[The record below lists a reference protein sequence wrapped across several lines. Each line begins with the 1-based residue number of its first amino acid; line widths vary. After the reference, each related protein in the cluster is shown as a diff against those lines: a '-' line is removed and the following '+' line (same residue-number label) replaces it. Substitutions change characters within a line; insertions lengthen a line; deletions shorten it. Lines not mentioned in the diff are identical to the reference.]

1 MVVTGNTTLSLTML
15 QNVFCWGALCDK
27 QWVKSEEK
35 TKRLSVAGAAK
46 GIEIFFGGVLQVS
59 ILLKKY
65 WSVDFKSGFY
75 SLNASDFL
83 SEKKIWKRH
92 HLAVKEEPVI
102 VDGFVVD
109 QGYMITLEIVIVL
122 HMAVDYF
129 GFGHVLM

>member
-46 GIEIFFGGVLQVS
+46 GIEFFFGGVLQVS

-65 WSVDFKSGFY
+65 WSEDFKSNKNEKFKTIFDNRFFISIGFFVY
-75 SLNASDFL
+75 KWND
-83 SEKKIWKRH
+83 WKNSSY
-92 HLAVKEEPVI
+92 AAYEE
-102 VDGFVVD
+102 GN
-109 QGYMITLEIVIVL
+109 LEQTNIKVYPL
-122 HMAVDYF
+122 W
-129 GFGHVLM
+129 

>member
-1 MVVTGNTTLSLTML
+1 ML
-15 QNVFCWGALCDK
+15 QIFYQKK
-27 QWVKSEEK
+27 Q
-35 TKRLSVAGAAK
+35 
-46 GIEIFFGGVLQVS
+46 
-59 ILLKKY
+59 
-65 WSVDFKSGFY
+65 
-75 SLNASDFL
+75 
-83 SEKKIWKRH
+83 IWKNH

>member
-65 WSVDFKSGFY
+65 WGVDFKSNKNEKFKPY
-75 SLNASDFL
+75 NLPVHILTCFFL
-83 SEKKIWKRH
+83 
-92 HLAVKEEPVI
+92 
-102 VDGFVVD
+102 
-109 QGYMITLEIVIVL
+109 
-122 HMAVDYF
+122 
-129 GFGHVLM
+129 

>member
-1 MVVTGNTTLSLTML
+1 ML
-15 QNVFCWGALCDK
+15 Q
-27 QWVKSEEK
+27 
-35 TKRLSVAGAAK
+35 
-46 GIEIFFGGVLQVS
+46 IFYQ
-59 ILLKKY
+59 K
-65 WSVDFKSGFY
+65 
-75 SLNASDFL
+75 
-83 SEKKIWKRH
+83 KKIWKRH